1 MFTTV
6 HKLKV
11 FQPEWQFQIIT
22 LKKASGIR
30 IGHLPAANNY
40 HSIFFFLLS
49 QLSMPIL
56 ANANEKKTHRRQK
69 IVLNG

>member
-6 HKLKV
+6 DKLKV

-22 LKKASGIR
+22 MKKASGIR

-40 HSIFFFLLS
+40 HQFFLLS

-56 ANANEKKTHRRQK
+56 ANANEEKTHGRQK

>member
-6 HKLKV
+6 HKLVV

-22 LKKASGIR
+22 SKKASGIR

-40 HSIFFFLLS
+40 HSIFFLLS

-56 ANANEKKTHRRQK
+56 ANANEKKTHGRQK